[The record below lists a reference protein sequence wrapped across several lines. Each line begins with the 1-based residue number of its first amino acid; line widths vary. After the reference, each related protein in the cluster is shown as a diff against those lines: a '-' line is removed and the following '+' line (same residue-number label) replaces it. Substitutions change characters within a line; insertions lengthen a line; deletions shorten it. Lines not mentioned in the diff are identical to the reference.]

1 MASFTLTIY
10 INIKYNF
17 DLGRKK
23 KDYYGLYWA
32 AGTMAAVG
40 ASALMALSSKAL
52 MTAGAA
58 LAMAIYSCMKGSGG
72 GGKGGGSLTA
82 TLMEEST
89 LQVPHRQCAEAVID
103 ISGAHNYPIEV
114 DRYPG
119 SRKTVEIVSPA
130 MPVYRVHQTSEDY
143 SSYSPSQ
150 SQSSQSQYP

>member
-1 MASFTLTIY
+1 
-10 INIKYNF
+10 
-17 DLGRKK
+17 
-23 KDYYGLYWA
+23 
-32 AGTMAAVG
+32 MAAVG

-58 LAMAIYSCMKGSGG
+58 LAMAIYSCMKGGGG
-72 GGKGGGSLTA
+72 GGKGGGGHLTA

-89 LQVPHRQCAEAVID
+89 VQVPQRQCAEAVID

-130 MPVYRVHQTSEDY
+130 MPVYRVHQTSDDY
-143 SSYSPSQ
+143 SSYGQSL